1 MDISVLSKEN
11 YVLTDAILFHVFIY
25 SMSDIAG
32 RNRRNREK
40 SFENNA
46 DTYTK

>member
-1 MDISVLSKEN
+1 MLSKEN

-32 RNRRNREK
+32 RNRRNRENLLK
-40 SFENNA
+40 TMQILTQNN
-46 DTYTK
+46 YRI